1 MLTEIDLDR
10 NNAYQA
16 EQQVQKEKE
25 RQELNKYCADQTI
38 PEDCKAERI
47 IDFQIRWGV
56 M

>member
-10 NNAYQA
+10 NNAHQA

-25 RQELNKYCADQTI
+25 RQELNKYCADSKI
-38 PEDCKAERI
+38 PSECKAEAI
-47 IDFQIRWGV
+47 VDFQIKWGL